1 VPELPEVQTIVSN
14 LSSLKSLVIVDT
26 KVYNTAPLKNS
37 NPKKFNNY
45 TKNEEI
51 IDIERIGK
59 YIRIKLSHN
68 KNLLFHMR
76 MEGKLILNNNAKI
89 VSTKFNASHLRLELI
104 FNNNVKLQ
112 FYDSRLFG
120 TLHIY
125 DNGEILNSAEIKKLG
140 IDVLDKNFNAKYL
153 FDNIQ
158 KSNKNIKTFLLD
170 QTKQTGIGN
179 IYCDEIL
186 FASKIHPLTISK
198 NLNITNCKE
207 IVDNTKTIMLKSIKN
222 KGTTVSSYVDSTNHS
237 GNYQQYLEVY
247 GRNGQKCHLC
257 NNIIQ
262 KIKIGGRGTC
272 FCPKCQRIIK

>member
-1 VPELPEVQTIVSN
+1 MPELPEVQTIVSN